1 VSGFVGFFGRHDAPV
16 DRPLLRSL
24 THYLSFRGP
33 DAREVWAEGQIGFGH
48 TLLRTTD
55 ESLTERQPAT
65 LEGRYTI
72 TADARL
78 DCRAELVALLRNAG
92 RPVRQNGPDSELIL
106 QAYAAWGEECV
117 RHLRGDFAFAIWD
130 ARWKTLFC
138 ARDHFGVK
146 PFYFAHAGE
155 IFIFSN
161 TLDCL
166 RLHPEISGDVNEA
179 AIGDFLLFGMNCD
192 TATTTYRDVQ
202 RLAPAHCMTVS
213 AAEIRTR
220 RYWSAPTDGRIR
232 YKRPDEYVEHFQTL
246 MEAAVAD
253 RLRTERVG
261 ILLSGGLDSSA
272 IAATAHGISTQARG
286 RIDLRAYTVTYDSL
300 IPDKDGEYAR
310 KVAEFLRIPIHC
322 LPLDGVGLFERWD
335 DREIAWPEPVDDPFF
350 AGLFDQSR
358 MIASECRVALE
369 GEGMDNLMIF
379 EVLPYIRNLAR
390 SGEWRHAAHQ
400 ALRYLAAKPRIWPGI
415 RGRFM
420 ALAGRRPG
428 LPQLPKWLAP
438 EFAKRMNLRERW
450 AEVGFA
456 RATPAHPIVPAA
468 HSSLMGPQWAHSHEL
483 QDPGVTRCALE
494 IRHPFL
500 DLRIVDFVLALP
512 PFPWT
517 FQKSLLRA
525 ATAGRLPESVRT
537 RPKTLLAGDPLA
549 ETLKRPES
557 DWVNRARWSEQI
569 GAYVQPKAI
578 PELNGQT
585 NSEETISAIRPICLN
600 FWLQSERRVG
610 YNIYAEAHGG

>member
-1 VSGFVGFFGRHDAPV
+1 LSGIVGFFGRDGAPV

-24 THYLSFRGP
+24 SHYLSFRGP
-33 DAREVWAEGQIGFGH
+33 DAREVWAEGPTGFGH

-65 LEGRYTI
+65 LEERYTI
-72 TADARL
+72 TADARI
-78 DCRAELVALLRNAG
+78 DGRAELIALLTNAG
-92 RPVRQNGPDSELIL
+92 RNVRQKGPDSELIL
-106 QAYAAWGEECV
+106 HAYAAWGEECV
-117 RHLRGDFAFAIWD
+117 EHLRGDFAFAIWD
-130 ARWKTLFC
+130 SRWKTLFC

-146 PFYFAHAGE
+146 PFYFAQAGE
-155 IFIFSN
+155 TFIFSN

-166 RLHPEISGDVNEA
+166 RLHPGISGEVNER

-192 TATTTYRDVQ
+192 TATTAYRDIQ
-202 RLAPAHCMTVS
+202 RLAPAHFMTVS

-220 RYWSAPTDGRIR
+220 RYWTAPTDGRIR
-232 YKRPDEYVEHFQTL
+232 YQRPDDYVEHFQSL

-253 RLRTERVG
+253 RLRTDRVG

-272 IAATAHGISTQARG
+272 LAATAHGISVEAG
-286 RIDLRAYTVTYDSL
+286 RKVDLRAYTVTYDSL
-300 IPDKDGEYAR
+300 IPDKDGEYAQ
-310 KVAEFLRIPIHC
+310 KVAEFLRIPIRC
-322 LPLDGVGLFERWD
+322 LPLDGIELFERWD
-335 DREIAWPEPVDDPFF
+335 EREIAWPEPVDDPFF

-379 EVLPYIRNLAR
+379 EVLPYLRNLAR
-390 SGEWRHAAHQ
+390 TGEWRHAVRQ

-415 RGRFM
+415 RRRLM
-420 ALAGRRPG
+420 AVRGRRPG

-438 EFAKRMNLRERW
+438 EFAKRMNLRDRW
-450 AEVGFA
+450 QEVGMA

-468 HSSLMGPQWAHSHEL
+468 HSSLMGPQWPHSHEL
-483 QDPGVTRCALE
+483 QDAGVTRCALE

-512 PFPWT
+512 PLPWT
-517 FQKSLLRA
+517 LEKSLLRA
-525 ATAGRLPESVRT
+525 ATAGRLPESVRM

-549 ETLKRPES
+549 ETLKRP
-557 DWVNRARWSEQI
+557 DAAWVNRARWSEQM
-569 GAYVQPKAI
+569 GAYVRTTAI

-585 NSEETISAIRPICLN
+585 DSEETISAIRPLCLN
-600 FWLQSERRVG
+600 FWLQSERRVR
-610 YNIYAEAHGG
+610 YNTYAEAHGG

>member
-1 VSGFVGFFGRHDAPV
+1 LSGIVGFFGRRDAPV

-24 THYLSFRGP
+24 AHYLSFRGP
-33 DAREVWAEGQIGFGH
+33 DAREVWAEGPIGFGH

-55 ESLTERQPAT
+55 ESITERQPAT

-72 TADARL
+72 TADARI
-78 DCRAELVALLRNAG
+78 DCRAELIGRLTNAG
-92 RPVRQNGPDSELIL
+92 RNVRQNGPDSELIL
-106 QAYAAWGEECV
+106 HAYAAWGEECV
-117 RHLRGDFAFAIWD
+117 QHLRGDFAFAIWD
-130 ARWKTLFC
+130 SRWKTLFC

-146 PFYFAHAGE
+146 PFYFAQAGE
-155 IFIFSN
+155 TFIFSN

-166 RLHPEISGDVNEA
+166 RLHPDVSGEVNDK

-192 TATTTYRDVQ
+192 TATTTYRDIQ
-202 RLAPAHCMTVS
+202 RLAPAHSMTVS

-220 RYWSAPTDGRIR
+220 RYWTAPTDGRIR
-232 YKRPDEYVEHFQTL
+232 YKRADEYVEHFQSL

-272 IAATAHGISTQARG
+272 LAATAHGMSMAAG
-286 RIDLRAYTVTYDSL
+286 GKIDLRAYTVTYDSL

-310 KVAEFLRIPIHC
+310 KVAEFLRIPIRC
-322 LPLDGVGLFERWD
+322 LPLDGVELFERWD

-379 EVLPYIRNLAR
+379 EVVPYLRNLAR
-390 SGEWRHAAHQ
+390 TGEWRHAVHQ
-400 ALRYLAAKPRIWPGI
+400 ALRYLGAKPGIWPGI
-415 RGRFM
+415 RRRLM
-420 ALAGRRPG
+420 AVRGRRPG
-428 LPQLPKWLAP
+428 LPPLPKWLAP
-438 EFAKRMNLRERW
+438 EFAKRMNLRDRW
-450 AEVGFA
+450 QEVGNA

-468 HSSLMGPQWAHSHEL
+468 HSSLMGPQWPHSHEL
-483 QDPGVTRCALE
+483 QDAGVTRSGLE

-525 ATAGRLPESVRT
+525 ATAGRLPESVRL

-549 ETLKRPES
+549 ETLKRP
-557 DWVNRARWSEQI
+557 DAAWVNRARWSEQI
-569 GAYVQPKAI
+569 GSYVRATAI

-585 NSEETISAIRPICLN
+585 NPEETISAIRPLCLN
-600 FWLQSERRVG
+600 FWLQSERRVR

>member
-1 VSGFVGFFGRHDAPV
+1 MSGIVGFFGRDGAPV

-24 THYLSFRGP
+24 AHYLSFRGP
-33 DAREVWAEGQIGFGH
+33 DAREVWAEGPIGFGH

-65 LEGRYTI
+65 LEARYTI
-72 TADARL
+72 TADARI
-78 DCRAELVALLRNAG
+78 DCRTELIALLTKAG
-92 RPVRQNGPDSELIL
+92 RHVRQNGPDSELIL
-106 QAYAAWGEECV
+106 HAYAAWGEQCV
-117 RHLRGDFAFAIWD
+117 EHLRGDFAFAIWD

-146 PFYFAHAGE
+146 PFYFAQAGE
-155 IFIFSN
+155 TFIFSN
-161 TLDCL
+161 TLDCV
-166 RLHPEISGDVNEA
+166 RLHPGISGDVNERT
-179 AIGDFLLFGMNCD
+179 IGDFLLFGMNCD
-192 TATTTYRDVQ
+192 IATTTYRDIQ
-202 RLAPAHCMTVS
+202 RLAPAHSMTVS
-213 AAEIRTR
+213 AAEVRTR
-220 RYWSAPTDGRIR
+220 QYWAPPTDGRIR
-232 YKRPDEYVEHFQTL
+232 YKRPDEYIEHFQSL

-272 IAATAHGISTQARG
+272 IAATAHGISVAAG
-286 RIDLRAYTVTYDSL
+286 GKIDLRAYTVTYDSL

-310 KVAEFLRIPIHC
+310 KVAEFLRIPIRC
-322 LPLDGVGLFERWD
+322 LPLDEVELFERWD

-379 EVLPYIRNLAR
+379 EVVPYLRNLAR
-390 SGEWRHAAHQ
+390 TGEWRHAAHQ
-400 ALRYLAAKPRIWPGI
+400 ALRYLAAKPGIWPGI
-415 RGRFM
+415 KRRLM
-420 ALAGRRPG
+420 AMTGRRPG
-428 LPQLPKWLAP
+428 LPDLPKWLAP
-438 EFAKRMNLRERW
+438 EFAQRMNLRERW
-450 AEVGFA
+450 REVGFA

-468 HSSLMGPQWAHSHEL
+468 HSSLTGPQWPHSHEL
-483 QDPGVTRCALE
+483 QDAGVTRCGLE

-500 DLRIVDFVLALP
+500 DVRIVDFVLALP
-512 PFPWT
+512 PLPWT

-525 ATAGRLPESVRT
+525 ATAGRMPESVRM
-537 RPKTLLAGDPLA
+537 RPKTLLAANPLA

-557 DWVNRARWSEQI
+557 AWVNRARWSEQI
-569 GAYVQPKAI
+569 GAYVRTTAI

-600 FWLQSERRVG
+600 FWLQSERRVR